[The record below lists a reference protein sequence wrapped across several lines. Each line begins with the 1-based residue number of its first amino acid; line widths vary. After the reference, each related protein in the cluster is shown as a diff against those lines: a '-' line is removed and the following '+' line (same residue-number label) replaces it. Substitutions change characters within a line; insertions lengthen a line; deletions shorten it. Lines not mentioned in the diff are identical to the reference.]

1 MWNNHTSY
9 ALPCLKTKH
18 TAANSTIKVQHALS
32 FHTQWKANNREFY
45 QSRAINSSGITNS
58 EYLTAQQNEALF
70 SLIADNKLIKRVKQA
85 ISEPL
90 FLNTQLFLIP
100 LKLHKKIIGIAI
112 CNTI

>member
-70 SLIADNKLIKRVKQA
+70 SLLADNKLIKRVKQA

>member
-1 MWNNHTSY
+1 MNNYKSNGY
-9 ALPCLKTKH
+9 MLVKGLY
-18 TAANSTIKVQHALS
+18 SIKELNKIKLLVNA

-70 SLIADNKLIKRVKQA
+70 SLLADNKLIKRVKQA